1 MITTITK
8 EFEFAAAHNLPNHE
22 GLCKNLHGH
31 NYKLQ
36 VTISGDIQKIGS
48 ASGMIMDFGDLK
60 KIVKKHIL
68 DILDHSNLNITF
80 DNPTA
85 EVMVK
90 WIGIKLISV
99 LPVWV
104 KIYEIKLWETSTSFA
119 TWKT

>member
-36 VTISGDIQKIGS
+36 VTISGDIQKIGL

-119 TWKT
+119 TWKA